1 MLKDDYCLDE
11 LKLSSSLI
19 KAANN
24 AAALPS
30 RDVSKEA
37 FYFGILNNI
46 ILPGATV
53 LGFSRSEKNINK
65 KILLRK
71 SSSVYNLVD
80 DDDTNLDEIEEITE
94 DIQETT
100 TLFSF
105 SPKHSKKRNLCL
117 GVLLAVIAIISFTI
131 AGRIR
136 GGDYTNTT
144 ITSSLS
150 ELGET

>member
-1 MLKDDYCLDE
+1 M
-11 LKLSSSLI
+11 
-19 KAANN
+19 
-24 AAALPS
+24 
-30 RDVSKEA
+30 
-37 FYFGILNNI
+37 
-46 ILPGATV
+46 

>member
-80 DDDTNLDEIEEITE
+80 DDDTNLDEIEEMTE

-100 TLFSF
+100 TFFLY
-105 SPKHSKKRNLCL
+105 SPKHSKKRNLCMGIIL
-117 GVLLAVIAIISFTI
+117 VLIAIFSFTI
-131 AGRIR
+131 AGRVG

-144 ITSSLS
+144 TTSSVS